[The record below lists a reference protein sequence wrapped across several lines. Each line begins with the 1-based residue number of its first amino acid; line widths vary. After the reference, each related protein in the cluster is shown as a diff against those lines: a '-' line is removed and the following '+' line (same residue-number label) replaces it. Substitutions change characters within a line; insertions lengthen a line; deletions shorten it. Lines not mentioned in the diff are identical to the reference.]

1 MPRFRST
8 LLWFV
13 LLICAFSAFADRA
26 EAEEMLTSWYGPG
39 LYGLPTASGEP
50 YDAYGY
56 TAAHKTLPLGTKLVV
71 RCKGRSVPVTV
82 NDRGPYVGDRALDL
96 SEGVAQELGLAQA
109 GVDYVEYS
117 LAASGGYGASYPAP
131 SVAVDAGAYIVQPG
145 DTLSQLAARLATST
159 EHLAEHNDLAD
170 PDLLYSGQILYP
182 SLPEEDHVG
191 GGSTIIDN
199 LAFGEEATAFDAAAA
214 DNTWIVEDPFVYLAA
229 GSRESEPQILDGAIT
244 LDETGISESDMIG
257 DNTSIGEGALD
268 ESFTSENEESESQ
281 MSSEGPIVSGEDL
294 AAVAAD

>member
-26 EAEEMLTSWYGPG
+26 EAEEVLASWYGPG

-50 YDAYGY
+50 YDAYSY

-71 RCKGRSVPVTV
+71 SYKGCSVPVTV
-82 NDRGPYVGDRALDL
+82 NDRGPYIGDRALDL
-96 SEGVAQELGLAQA
+96 SERVAQELGLTQA

-117 LAASGGYGASYPAP
+117 FAASGGYGASYLAP
-131 SVAVDAGAYIVQPG
+131 RVTVDAGAYIVQPG
-145 DTLSQLAARLATST
+145 DTLSQIAAHLGTST

-214 DNTWIVEDPFVYLAA
+214 DNT
-229 GSRESEPQILDGAIT
+229 
-244 LDETGISESDMIG
+244 
-257 DNTSIGEGALD
+257 
-268 ESFTSENEESESQ
+268 
-281 MSSEGPIVSGEDL
+281 
-294 AAVAAD
+294 